1 MRGLTSNQIAS
12 IAFFLTAIFISL
24 ALSRVPMLI
33 SNRDAEMP
41 SFYQEGLTK
50 NQKAAAAAT
59 KAAAKPK
66 PPPPL
71 KKTAPTKPTVCPK
84 GQTLKSGICIATS
97 TPKPLGAQT
106 VKASTGKQSASLKK

>member
-12 IAFFLTAIFISL
+12 IAFFLTTIFISL

-41 SFYQEGLTK
+41 SFYQEGMSK
-50 NQKAAAAAT
+50 KQKAAAAAT
-59 KAAAKPK
+59 KSAAKPS
-66 PPPPL
+66 PPQTI
-71 KKTAPTKPTVCPK
+71 KKAAPTRPIVCTK
-84 GQTLKSGICIATS
+84 GQTLQGTTCIAT
-97 TPKPLGAQT
+97 TTTKVGAQT

>member
-33 SNRDAEMP
+33 SSRDAEMP

-59 KAAAKPK
+59 KAAAKPS
-66 PPPPL
+66 PP
-71 KKTAPTKPTVCPK
+71 
-84 GQTLKSGICIATS
+84 QTIKKSGPTTLVVRCPNGEPRGKDGKCPT
-97 TPKPLGAQT
+97 TKVGAQT
-106 VKASTGKQSASLKK
+106 VKPSAGKQSASLKK